1 MKWVVVT
8 GGGGGIG
15 RGIVQHFSRTQNV
28 LTCGRR
34 LAALEET
41 RAGASN
47 PEGVHIVQADIGD
60 SSQRVHFVSC
70 LPTDAQVSL
79 LVQNAA
85 IGDPAHFEDISSEHF
100 EESLRV
106 NVVAPMALT
115 QAFLPALRAGNG
127 RVLHMG
133 TSVAFRPQEGT
144 LTYGVTKMAFHRL
157 YQQINAEN
165 IGVPCASVSPGMVD
179 TEGVLDHVQKAR
191 TCNLP
196 HVKFFDEAYEKK
208 WLTPMEG
215 PKSLMVFLEHILA
228 MDPVNYSSQEWKYN
242 EWAKTI
248 STDPDPKEFGT
259 KG

>member
-15 RGIVQHFSRTQNV
+15 RGFVQYFSHTQQV

-34 LAALEET
+34 LSALEET
-41 RAGASN
+41 KAGAPN
-47 PEGVHIVQADIGD
+47 PEQVHIVQADIGD
-60 SSQRVHFVSC
+60 ASQRDKFVKS
-70 LPTDAQVSL
+70 LPKDAQVML

-85 IGDPAHFEDISSEHF
+85 IGDPSSFENISADHLEHA
-100 EESLRV
+100 LRV

-127 RVLHMG
+127 RVMHLG

-157 YQQINAEN
+157 YQQINAES
-165 IGVPCASVSPGMVD
+165 IGVPCGSLSPGMVD
-179 TEGVLDHVQKAR
+179 TEGVIDHVQKAR
-191 TCNLP
+191 ACNLP
-196 HVKFFDEAYEKK
+196 HVKFFDEAYSNN

-215 PKSLMVFLEHILA
+215 PKSLMVFVEHLLS
-228 MDPVNYSSQEWKYN
+228 MSSEKYSSQEWKYS
-242 EWAKTI
+242 EWASAL
-248 STDPDPKEFGT
+248 STDPDPEAFG
-259 KG
+259 KK